1 MIGYYAVF
9 LCSLIMAAES
19 VTNAAN
25 VTATATHEIGSA
37 SIAPPS
43 ATNDSHHGIAKILVF
58 MSTCSKRLFSSRV
71 AVCILPCP
79 PCFGMLGQAGC
90 LRVHSPTNPT
100 NPVKPLSSWIPRPE
114 TLMRKFRFTSLDV
127 YLSACMLF
135 LSNLLFFRLS
145 CCCRVFGRP
154 VR

>member
-79 PCFGMLGQAGC
+79 PASEC
-90 LRVHSPTNPT
+90 S
-100 NPVKPLSSWIPRPE
+100 VKQVVCEFTPHQSDEPCEAFEFVDTEARNLDAEIP
-114 TLMRKFRFTSLDV
+114 V
-127 YLSACMLF
+127 YL
-135 LSNLLFFRLS
+135 
-145 CCCRVFGRP
+145 P
-154 VR
+154 

>member
-58 MSTCSKRLFSSRV
+58 MSTCS
-71 AVCILPCP
+71 VCEFTPHQSDEPCEA
-79 PCFGMLGQAGC
+79 FEFVDTEARNLDAE
-90 LRVHSPTNPT
+90 
-100 NPVKPLSSWIPRPE
+100 IP
-114 TLMRKFRFTSLDV
+114 V
-127 YLSACMLF
+127 YL
-135 LSNLLFFRLS
+135 
-145 CCCRVFGRP
+145 P
-154 VR
+154 

>member
-43 ATNDSHHGIAKILVF
+43 ATSDSHHGIAKILVF
-58 MSTCSKRLFSSRV
+58 MSTCSKRLFSSRA
-71 AVCILPCP
+71 AVCILLYP
-79 PCFGMLGQAGC
+79 PASKC
-90 LRVHSPTNPT
+90 
-100 NPVKPLSSWIPRPE
+100 PVKQVVCEFAPHQPDESRKAFEFMDAEARNLDAEIP
-114 TLMRKFRFTSLDV
+114 V
-127 YLSACMLF
+127 YL
-135 LSNLLFFRLS
+135 
-145 CCCRVFGRP
+145 P
-154 VR
+154 

>member
-43 ATNDSHHGIAKILVF
+43 ATSDSHHGIAKFWSSCLFVVKGYFYTPPQSAFYLVRLA
-58 MSTCSKRLFSSRV
+58 SK
-71 AVCILPCP
+71 CP
-79 PCFGMLGQAGC
+79 
-90 LRVHSPTNPT
+90 V
-100 NPVKPLSSWIPRPE
+100 E
-114 TLMRKFRFTSLDV
+114 
-127 YLSACMLF
+127 
-135 LSNLLFFRLS
+135 
-145 CCCRVFGRP
+145 
-154 VR
+154 